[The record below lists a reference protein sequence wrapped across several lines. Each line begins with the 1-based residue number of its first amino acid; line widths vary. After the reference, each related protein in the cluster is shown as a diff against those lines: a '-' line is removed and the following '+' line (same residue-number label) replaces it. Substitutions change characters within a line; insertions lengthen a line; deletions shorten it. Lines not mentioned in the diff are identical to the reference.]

1 MRRVRSTD
9 TIPERRV
16 RSLLHKLG
24 YRFRLHRRNLPG
36 KPDIVLPKHRTVVFV
51 HGCFWH
57 RHENCP
63 HASAPSSR
71 QGYWLP
77 KFRRT
82 VERDR
87 KNQEELRQQGLNV
100 FVVWEC
106 ETKDLHSLAQRLI
119 MKISKGSLPCRQS
132 FSLAIAAEQMADYNT
147 GNSAE

>member
-24 YRFRLHRRNLPG
+24 YRFRLNQQNLPG

-57 RHENCP
+57 RHEDCA
-63 HASAPSSR
+63 HATTPSSR

-82 VERDR
+82 VERDK
-87 KNQEELRQQGLNV
+87 KNQEELRQLGWNV
-100 FVVWEC
+100 IILWEC
-106 ETKDLHSLAQRLI
+106 EIKDLG
-119 MKISKGSLPCRQS
+119 K
-132 FSLAIAAEQMADYNT
+132 LAIHLEKAIRNESLINHERPSQIQMAAEKSSSYDSHQY
-147 GNSAE
+147 